1 MQIKKIA
8 SMALLTVLALLFCVL
23 IVKRAGYEQSQEAAN
38 LPQPSA
44 PQDTADDELYAP
56 PEADNKP
63 SPEPVTEPEPEPTP
77 EPTPEPEPEPEP
89 ELPDIDI
96 TEWQYRLVNTERLL
110 ESDYAPELTML
121 ENGQYF
127 DSRAVDALQS
137 FIDGAR
143 DAGLTVVVSSSYRSY
158 ATQQYLFN
166 NKVYQTG
173 SEEAAA
179 RIVAI
184 PGTSEHQLGLSAD
197 IVDGYYEYMNESLAE
212 TALAKWMYEHCWEYG
227 FILRYPEDKQDI
239 TKIMFEPWHFRYVG
253 VEAAQ
258 YIMENGL
265 CLEEFVALYE

>member
-1 MQIKKIA
+1 MF
-8 SMALLTVLALLFCVL
+8 LLTVLVLCLCVM
-23 IVKRAGYEQSQEAAN
+23 IVKRAVYTEPDDETEIMRTEEPSATPLVTPEPASPD
-38 LPQPSA
+38 PQPPA
-44 PQDTADDELYAP
+44 R
-56 PEADNKP
+56 
-63 SPEPVTEPEPEPTP
+63 EPEPEETP
-77 EPTPEPEPEPEP
+77 EPTPEPVPTP
-89 ELPDIDI
+89 PDIDI
-96 TEWQYRLVNTERLL
+96 TGWQYRLVNTERLL
-110 ESDYAPELTML
+110 ESDYEPELTML
-121 ENGQYF
+121 EGGQYF
-127 DSRAVDALQS
+127 DSRAADALQS
-137 FIDGAR
+137 FVNGAR

-166 NKVYQTG
+166 NKVSQTG

-197 IVDGYYEYMNESLAE
+197 IVDGYYQYMNESLADTE
-212 TALAKWMYEHCWEYG
+212 LSKWMYEHCWEYG

>member
-1 MQIKKIA
+1 MRIKKIA
-8 SMALLTVLALLFCVL
+8 SMALLTVLVLCLCVMV
-23 IVKRAGYEQSQEAAN
+23 VKRAGYTEPDVETEIMQPEEPSAAPLVTPEPPAPTQEPPVQEPESEAA
-38 LPQPSA
+38 
-44 PQDTADDELYAP
+44 E
-56 PEADNKP
+56 
-63 SPEPVTEPEPEPTP
+63 EPTP
-77 EPTPEPEPEPEP
+77 DPMPSP
-89 ELPDIDI
+89 PDIDI
-96 TEWQYRLVNTERLL
+96 TGWQYRLVNTERLL
-110 ESDYAPELTML
+110 ESDYEPELTML
-121 ENGQYF
+121 EGGQYF
-127 DSRAVDALQS
+127 DSRAADALQS
-137 FIDGAR
+137 FVNGAR

-166 NKVYQTG
+166 NKVNQMG

-197 IVDGYYEYMNESLAE
+197 IVDGYYQYMNESLAD
-212 TALAKWMYEHCWEYG
+212 TALSKWMYEHCWEYG